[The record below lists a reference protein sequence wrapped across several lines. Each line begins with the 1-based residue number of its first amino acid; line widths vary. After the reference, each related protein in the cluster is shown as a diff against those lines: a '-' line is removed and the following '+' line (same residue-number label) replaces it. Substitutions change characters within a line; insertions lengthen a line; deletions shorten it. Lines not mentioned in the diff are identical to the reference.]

1 MSVYDNKT
9 SKVYPDL
16 NPMASSQ
23 QEVNP
28 SNYRLAKISKMDAYF
43 LNVSDKREKLAEKIK
58 CLATVSNAICTVLI
72 TTAVTTSSASISTFL
87 SGWD

>member
-1 MSVYDNKT
+1 MNVYDNKT
-9 SKVYPDL
+9 IIIYPDL

-28 SNYRLAKISKMDAYF
+28 QNYRLAKISKTDGYF

-58 CLATVSNAICTVLI
+58 CLATVSNTVCTVLI
-72 TTAVTTSSASISTFL
+72 TTAVTTSSISISAFV

>member
-9 SKVYPDL
+9 SKIYPDL

-28 SNYRLAKISKMDAYF
+28 SNYRLAKISKIDAYF
-43 LNVSDKREKLAEKIK
+43 LNVSDKREKLAEKI

-72 TTAVTTSSASISTFL
+72 TAAVTTSSASISTFL